1 MATPGGGPAIS
12 LANAEEVGTVIIPPP
27 KRDGMDVTAS
37 AALARTTRRLSD
49 SGNDVVEQ
57 SPCSK

>member
-37 AALARTTRRLSD
+37 VLARNTRRLSD

>member
-27 KRDGMDVTAS
+27 KKDDGMDVTAI
-37 AALARTTRRLSD
+37 LARNTRRLSD
-49 SGNDVVEQ
+49 SGNDIVEQ